1 MWAGKHTN
9 ARTLLPTMRIINK
22 QVIAMNKRVTFFI
35 ASDSGGIFKKLSLS
49 RGGLLLAGATAT
61 IVLLLTGY
69 ILTDYLI
76 LRHQTATVS
85 HLTNEITHQKEQI
98 NGQQQQIRQFAE
110 QINGLKSDLVALND
124 FEEKIRIIANI
135 EKAAGEAAAGPEA
148 GLLGMGGSIPEDV
161 NPVLSPGSTPN
172 SLLRELHGQL
182 NTLDTALLEQKQN
195 FASLLN
201 YLEDKRRLLAS
212 TPAIRPLNGGWVTS
226 RFAYRKSPFTGRR
239 EFHHGLDVAARE
251 GTPLV
256 ATADGK
262 IIYSGR
268 KGALGNC
275 IIIDHG
281 HGMITRYGHLEKCL
295 KKRGDTVER
304 EDIVGTVGNT
314 GMSTGPHV
322 HYEVRINGIPVN
334 PEKYILN

>member
-1 MWAGKHTN
+1 
-9 ARTLLPTMRIINK
+9 
-22 QVIAMNKRVTFFI
+22 MNKRVTFFI
-35 ASDSGGIFKKLSLS
+35 ASDSGGIFKKLSLT
-49 RGGLLLAGATAT
+49 RAGLLFAGGIAT

-76 LRHQTATVS
+76 LRHQAATVS
-85 HLTNEITHQKEQI
+85 HLTNAITSQEEKL
-98 NGQQQQIRQFAE
+98 NSQQQQISRFAR
-110 QINGLKSDLVALND
+110 QINALKSDLLALGD

-135 EKAAGEAAAGPEA
+135 EKTTASETAGAV
-148 GLLGMGGSIPEDV
+148 GLGGSIPEDV
-161 NPVLSPGSTPN
+161 NPGLSPGGTPN
-172 SLLRELHGQL
+172 SLLRELHSQL

-195 FASLLN
+195 FSSLLN

-239 EFHHGLDVAARE
+239 EFHHGLDIAARE
-251 GTPLV
+251 GTPLI

-262 IIYSGR
+262 VIYSGR

-275 IIIDHG
+275 VIIDHG
-281 HGMITRYGHLEKCL
+281 HGMITRYGHMQKCL

-304 EDIVGTVGNT
+304 EEIVGTVGNT
-314 GMSTGPHV
+314 GMSTGPHL